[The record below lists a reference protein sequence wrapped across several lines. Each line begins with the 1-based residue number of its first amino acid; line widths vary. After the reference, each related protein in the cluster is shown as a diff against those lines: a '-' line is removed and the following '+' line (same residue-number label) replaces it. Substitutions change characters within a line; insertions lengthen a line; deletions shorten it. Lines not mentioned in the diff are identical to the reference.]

1 MSGIVMLFCQ
11 DCKNAP
17 YWKKQ
22 MNWNLVFHIWKK
34 IWKQMSLA
42 VKEKKGSVEGQ
53 HHLHLQLLL
62 VVVEIGIETEEVPR
76 NAANVPVI
84 GTEKREIVTNTP
96 EKDGGIE
103 AVKKNAVDGTVVD
116 RGRVIDPDLEN
127 VERGESD
134 RETGSV
140 EIVMKEIAGIA
151 NATEKKDMNESEGG
165 IEMERGIKVRGKIPV
180 KRALPLRTPKLP
192 KQTPCEPN

>member
-1 MSGIVMLFCQ
+1 MTRL
-11 DCKNAP
+11 
-17 YWKKQ
+17 
-22 MNWNLVFHIWKK
+22 WNYNYATKANCSSLREPCHI
-34 IWKQMSLA
+34 
-42 VKEKKGSVEGQ
+42 
-53 HHLHLQLLL
+53 LQFL
-62 VVVEIGIETEEVPR
+62 R
-76 NAANVPVI
+76 
-84 GTEKREIVTNTP
+84 TEKREIVTNTP